1 VTTPE
6 NQQGQFSYLFDAA
19 KPKGVMTAFNYY
31 AKHARKL
38 VYEEYDNAL
47 PNNDLNK
54 ILGRR
59 WKELSE
65 DEKAP
70 FLEEAEGDRKRYQE
84 VCI

>member
-1 VTTPE
+1 MTTPE
-6 NQQGQFSYLFDAA
+6 NQYGQFSYAA
-19 KPKGVMTAFNYY
+19 KPKEVVTAFNYY